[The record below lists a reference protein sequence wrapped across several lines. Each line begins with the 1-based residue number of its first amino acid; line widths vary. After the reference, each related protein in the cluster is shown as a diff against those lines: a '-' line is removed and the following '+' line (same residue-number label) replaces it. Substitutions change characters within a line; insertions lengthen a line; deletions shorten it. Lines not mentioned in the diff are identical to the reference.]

1 MFLKNIPGRLGNV
14 AAGKS
19 KTEARKPIVECVYCG
34 QNPNYKGLNQDEIIV
49 HIAFC
54 SVCFPT
60 RS

>member
-1 MFLKNIPGRLGNV
+1 MEVWGTLQQGKKQGNQ
-14 AAGKS
+14 
-19 KTEARKPIVECVYCG
+19 IVECVYCG

-60 RS
+60 RSYICQRRKH